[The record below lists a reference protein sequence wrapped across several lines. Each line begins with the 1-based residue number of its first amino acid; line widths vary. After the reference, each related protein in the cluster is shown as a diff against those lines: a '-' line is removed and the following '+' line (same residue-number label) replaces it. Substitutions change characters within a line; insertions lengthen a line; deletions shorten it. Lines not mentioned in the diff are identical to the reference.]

1 MRFPYGLSDLDRC
14 IPHLVKRKRSIR
26 GFLALLEKDLASS
39 RHITTLPDDLARA
52 MLARLGKPVDLTEDI
67 QGDVVL

>member
-1 MRFPYGLSDLDRC
+1 MCFPYGLSDFDRR
-14 IPHLVKRKRSIR
+14 IPNLVTRKRPIR
-26 GFLALLEKDLASS
+26 GFLPLLKKDIASG
-39 RHITTLPDDLARA
+39 RHITTLPDDLAHA